1 MSITIK
7 ILLLVSI
14 CFASG
19 LTYSQNR
26 STGGGLPQQNRGQLN
41 DNQGNKSSGSKKDTV
56 VFKMKTFQLQ
66 NGYTQLKESRCDTI
80 FADYQTYNPLLK
92 KSISAQTL
100 GNLGAPAQRNDYY
113 ERSTDS
119 KEFLFMQNYR
129 PFGKWPNDI
138 QFFNTTKPFTLL
150 EYGQW
155 FSNKPKGE
163 SWLKVFQTQNINPS
177 LNFGFSYF
185 SISSQGKYLNQEAK
199 DNSLNFFGSYNIDRY
214 DLWFMIG
221 KNKFTNQ
228 ENGGLLFPKDIE
240 NPDLKPENL
249 PVWFD
254 GTSAEMKNS
263 YGVIEI
269 GKAHV

>member
-26 STGGGLPQQNRGQLN
+26 STGSGSSRQSRGQG
-41 DNQGNKSSGSKKDTV
+41 GNSQSNSKKSESSSSRKNSGQNENTKGGKTTGVAKDTI

-66 NGYTQLKESRCDTI
+66 NGYTQLKESKLDTI

-92 KSISAQTL
+92 KSLSAQTL
-100 GNLGAPAQRNDYY
+100 GNLGAPAQGNDYF
-113 ERSTDS
+113 ERSIDS
-119 KEFLFMQNYR
+119 KEFLFLQNYR
-129 PFGKWPNDI
+129 PFGKWPDNI
-138 QFFNTTKPFTLL
+138 QFFNTTKPFTQL

-199 DNSLNFFGSYNIDRY
+199 DNSLNFFGSYN
-214 DLWFMIG
+214 L
-221 KNKFTNQ
+221 N
-228 ENGGLLFPKDIE
+228 
-240 NPDLKPENL
+240 
-249 PVWFD
+249 
-254 GTSAEMKNS
+254 A
-263 YGVIEI
+263 
-269 GKAHV
+269 